1 MVYLID
7 ANILITAHRTTH
19 PLDIH
24 LTFWDKF
31 KEILNNPSIISIDK
45 VKDEIYHFE
54 DDLCSWCKE
63 NINKNFWKDSSI
75 SITEYSEIQNWA
87 SNNEY
92 MPSAIRDFADLK
104 NADPFLVSYALN
116 QIRKGISTTI
126 VSLEVSAPDSK
137 KSIKLPDVCLEF
149 DIPYIN
155 NNDLYRQ
162 LNISF

>member
-1 MVYLID
+1 MVYIID

-24 LTFWDKF
+24 LTFWDKL
-31 KEILNNPSIISIDK
+31 KDVLNNSSITSIDK

-54 DDLCSWCKE
+54 DDLCSWCKQHLH
-63 NINKNFWKDSSI
+63 KSFWKDSSI
-75 SITEYSEIQNWA
+75 SIPEYSEIQNWA
-87 SNNEY
+87 SNEGY
-92 MPSAIRDFADLK
+92 KPGAIREFADLK

-116 QIRKGISTTI
+116 QINKGIDITI

-137 KSIKLPDVCLEF
+137 KSIKLPDVCAEF
-149 DIPYIN
+149 NIPYIN